1 MIVDYLENWSIEDKA
16 EEVLQKA
23 KSLEFYDNNKA
34 TPLDQIAEI
43 ILDCNIIY
51 EDLDQYQYGLLGI
64 ADYKQK
70 IIWINQS
77 LDCYEDYNLS
87 DEGRLNFTLAHEI
100 GHFVLH
106 KKLYENDNF
115 FDLHNETNP
124 NIKRI
129 EIQAN
134 IFAEMLMMPRKLIY
148 QKWQKDFSDIESD
161 HQKIS
166 EMMKFFKTSREAMQI
181 RLKKLDLI
189 QFYC

>member
-1 MIVDYLENWSIEDKA
+1 MIVDYLEEWKIEDEA
-16 EEVLQKA
+16 EEILQKA
-23 KSLEFYDNNKA
+23 KLLGFYNNNEA

-43 ILDCNIIY
+43 ILNCHIIY
-51 EDLDQYQYGLLGI
+51 RNLDKHQFGLLGV

-70 IIWINQS
+70 IIWINES
-77 LDCYEDYNLS
+77 LDYYDDYNLP

-115 FDLHNETNP
+115 FDFHNETDP
-124 NIKRI
+124 IGKRI

-148 QKWQKDFSDIESD
+148 QKWQKDFFHIENH
-161 HQKIS
+161 HQKIY

-181 RLKKLDLI
+181 RLKNLNLI
-189 QFYC
+189 